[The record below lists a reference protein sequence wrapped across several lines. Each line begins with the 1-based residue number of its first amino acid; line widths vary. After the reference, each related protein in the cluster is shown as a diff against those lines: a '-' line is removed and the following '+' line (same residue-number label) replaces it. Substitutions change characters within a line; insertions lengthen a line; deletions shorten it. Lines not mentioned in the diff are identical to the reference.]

1 MNNQLGIYIPEELY
15 AYCRGVAKTVLSFS
29 MATMIQA
36 PTHLEEQL
44 VEMLVYAFIS
54 LELVNVIAVYSL

>member
-1 MNNQLGIYIPEELY
+1 M
-15 AYCRGVAKTVLSFS
+15 VLSFS

-36 PTHLEEQL
+36 STHLEEQL
-44 VEMLVYAFIS
+44 VELLVYAFIS